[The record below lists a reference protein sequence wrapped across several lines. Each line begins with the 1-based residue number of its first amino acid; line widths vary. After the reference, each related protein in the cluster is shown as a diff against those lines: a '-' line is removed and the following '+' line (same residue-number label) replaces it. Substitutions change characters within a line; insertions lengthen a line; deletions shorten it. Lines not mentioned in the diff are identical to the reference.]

1 MVVSERVTL
10 DILSDSDFNQSN
22 FLGTGSGNGQLPLS
36 IIKKQRKAATSRQSD
51 STLAALQKAKD
62 KKSSAAAIKVSEFTK
77 LKQRMSV
84 QEQFTQGLSRGQ
96 SLIQGAS
103 GLSTPGGI
111 LSSVTGIASRVPH
124 IAIAITAAK
133 IVADKYI
140 GQFGAGG
147 TKDTRVKIRDEDLS
161 NIGVENETDIS
172 SGRKL
177 FLSNPLQNQGLPTGN
192 SNTQNIRDGIRI
204 YNLRQEG
211 SYT

>member
-10 DILSDSDFNQSN
+10 NILSDSDFNQGGIFGGPSGPVLPSN
-22 FLGTGSGNGQLPLS
+22 
-36 IIKKQRKAATSRQSD
+36 IIKKQRKAATSRQAD
-51 STLAALQKAKD
+51 SVLAGLQKASD
-62 KKSSAAAIKVSEFTK
+62 KKSASAVVKKSEFTK
-77 LKQRMSV
+77 LQQQVNV
-84 QEQFTQGLSRGQ
+84 QQNVLNTITRGQ
-96 SLIQGAS
+96 NLIQGAS
-103 GLSTPGGI
+103 GLATPGGI
-111 LSSVTGIASRVPH
+111 LSAASGATKLIPGV
-124 IAIAITAAK
+124 AIAITAAQ

-140 GQFGAGG
+140 SQFGAGG

-161 NIGVENETDIS
+161 NIGVENETDIA

-211 SYT
+211 SYQ